1 MKRRHFLI
9 GAGAAGCTSA
19 WAQGTPQAAK
29 PPGPQPAA
37 RLAFGLISP
46 RDPEVMLKNWNPFLD
61 RMALA
66 TGTSIDRRV
75 FGAADEIVKEF
86 AAGSMDVAWL
96 GNAAALDVVEMG
108 VGSVFATMVN
118 QGKAS
123 YRSILIVP
131 QDSKLRDLEDLIRS
145 APQLRFG
152 DGDEKSAS
160 GHLVPMYFA
169 FVKKGVIDPAGLFRE
184 VRRASHE
191 ANLLAVA
198 KGEVDVATNN
208 TSELDNLRSR
218 RPADAAKIRV
228 LWESPDIPESPM
240 VWRTELPQQLKQRI
254 ASFTYGFG
262 TKDPEEKRILW
273 DINKLTGWRQSSNRQ
288 LITIANLEM
297 FKASQQIMRDPG
309 LSEKERM
316 QKAGAVMQRGSRM
329 EQLLRSTS

>member
-1 MKRRHFLI
+1 MRRRDFLI
-9 GAGAAGCTSA
+9 GAGAAGWTSV
-19 WAQGTPQAAK
+19 WAQGTLQAPK
-29 PPGPQPAA
+29 PPGSQPAT

-66 TGTSIDRRV
+66 TGSSMDRRV
-75 FGAADEIVKEF
+75 FGTADEIVKEF
-86 AAGSMDVAWL
+86 AAGRMDVAWL

-108 VGSVFATMVN
+108 AGSVFATMVN
-118 QGKAS
+118 QGKTS

-131 QDSKLRDLEDLIRS
+131 RDSRLRDLDDLLRT

-169 FVKKGVIDPAGLFRE
+169 FVKKGVNDPARLFKE

-198 KGEVDVATNN
+198 RGEVDVATNN
-208 TSELDNLRSR
+208 TSELDNLRARS
-218 RPADAAKIRV
+218 PAEAAKIRV
-228 LWESPDIPESPM
+228 IWESPDIPESPM
-240 VWRTELPQQLKQRI
+240 VWRTELPQQLKQKI

-262 TKDPEEKRILW
+262 TRDAEEKKILW
-273 DINKLTGWRQSSNRQ
+273 DINRLTGWRQSSNRQ

-309 LSEKERM
+309 LSEAQRL
-316 QKAGAVMQRGSRM
+316 QQVGAVMQRGSKL
-329 EQLLRSTS
+329 EQLLRSAG